1 MKISPVS
8 ANINFKSQPLSTREQ
23 AYRVPGIKT
32 QDEINL
38 IYAQRAAAMNG
49 ISINQVAINYSG
61 KYAYNR
67 ALDVMN
73 RAKAV
78 EDSVKNIIK
87 KGEESLFSNFKT
99 KDTSVEFYYD
109 EDLKEMVME
118 EYKDSKLFTRAVFDN
133 SKISSV
139 SRFEDDSNMQIYY
152 DNGEIVKISKNT
164 AYDSKQNAIREF
176 EAKYSDGR
184 PYKVLYDITEDASG
198 EVKKARRVFDFD
210 IFKGRWDYSEN
221 YQKVDDELRDD
232 DYIKA
237 KSRYAFDTSKG
248 LIARAEDFSQG
259 FFDSNYGTFAKKIYI
274 FDKGRIVNSAEN
286 AVLNKK
292 DWTKVEN

>member
-8 ANINFKSQPLSTREQ
+8 ANINFKSQPLSTREH

-87 KGEESLFSNFKT
+87 KEKSLYFQTLKQKTQVWNFI
-99 KDTSVEFYYD
+99 
-109 EDLKEMVME
+109 MM
-118 EYKDSKLFTRAVFDN
+118 
-133 SKISSV
+133 KI
-139 SRFEDDSNMQIYY
+139 
-152 DNGEIVKISKNT
+152 
-164 AYDSKQNAIREF
+164 
-176 EAKYSDGR
+176 
-184 PYKVLYDITEDASG
+184 
-198 EVKKARRVFDFD
+198 
-210 IFKGRWDYSEN
+210 
-221 YQKVDDELRDD
+221 
-232 DYIKA
+232 
-237 KSRYAFDTSKG
+237 
-248 LIARAEDFSQG
+248 
-259 FFDSNYGTFAKKIYI
+259 
-274 FDKGRIVNSAEN
+274 
-286 AVLNKK
+286 
-292 DWTKVEN
+292 